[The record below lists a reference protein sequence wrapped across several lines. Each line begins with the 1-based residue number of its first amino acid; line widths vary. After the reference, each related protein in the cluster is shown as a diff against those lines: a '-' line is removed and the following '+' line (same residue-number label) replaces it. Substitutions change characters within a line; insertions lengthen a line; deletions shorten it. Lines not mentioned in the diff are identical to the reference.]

1 MLPPSHGGDPGDSAP
16 CPAPTL
22 GPQTP
27 EILLVTVVHHLR
39 VSPRA
44 ELRVVPEE
52 LLVAVLEEVALGV
65 VESREDLRVDLPV
78 SVPQLPVEVWPALT
92 GELAVEDEDLP
103 ASLTLRA
110 EDRLGG
116 ERRGWQKGGE
126 ESVLLAMLP
135 ALGSCDVAT
144 TELETVAGVQDPEHG
159 DGDVK

>member
-1 MLPPSHGGDPGDSAP
+1 MKEVA
-16 CPAPTL
+16 
-22 GPQTP
+22 
-27 EILLVTVVHHLR
+27 
-39 VSPRA
+39 
-44 ELRVVPEE
+44 LRVVKGGVDVLMQVPVSLPQ
-52 LLVAVLEEVALGV
+52 LLVEVRRSLA
-65 VESREDLRVDLPV
+65 
-78 SVPQLPVEVWPALT
+78 